1 MQQNKKNNNYA
12 LLPNCSIIIALKRRR
27 RLTMSID
34 GLFLHQIHKAM
45 SQDLPAKINKV
56 YCISDTELL
65 LHCHGNRKNFKIM
78 VSTHPNFARMNITTR
93 SYPTPEI
100 PNNFTMLLRKHLENG
115 IILNF
120 HQEGLDRVFYF
131 DIQVRNEIGD
141 KVISRLYIELMGKYA
156 NVILCDENGKI
167 IDAMK
172 RIPPYENSKR
182 IIVPSAM
189 YKPVEKQDK
198 LDPLTNSTF
207 DSEVPL
213 HKQFHGFSPLLA
225 NEVDYRLHHGEKF
238 VNIIEEI
245 TNSTTMYLYNINGTS
260 EYHCIELK
268 HLDLPFKTY
277 DLMEGFDVIYY
288 AKEEKDRIKQ
298 QTGDLFRFVRKEL
311 TKNKN
316 KLVKLEKTIED
327 AYDCEK
333 YRTYG
338 DLLYAYGYQ
347 IEKGA
352 KEALLPDFETEELV
366 RIPLD
371 PKFDA
376 KYNAKKMYQKYNKSK
391 NAQVIV
397 AEQIELCQKEIDY
410 FEMLEVQLEQA
421 NFNDAKEIRQELA
434 NKGYMKQQQSKIRK
448 KKPQIPAF
456 LTYVVDDVKIHVG
469 KNNIQNEYLTWKKAN
484 KSDIWLHVKDMHG
497 SHVIIETDEPSENVL
512 RSAAMLAA
520 YYSKGRDSSSVPVN
534 YTPVKQL
541 KRVPSAA
548 LGFVQ
553 IGSYKTIYIDPSEDE
568 ISKITLVK

>member
-1 MQQNKKNNNYA
+1 
-12 LLPNCSIIIALKRRR
+12 
-27 RLTMSID
+27 MSID
-34 GLFLHQIHKAM
+34 GLFLHQIHKQM
-45 SQDLPAKINKV
+45 SEYLPAKINKV

-100 PNNFTMLLRKHLENG
+100 PSNFTMLLRKHLENG
-115 IILNF
+115 IILEF
-120 HQEGLDRVFYF
+120 HQQGLDRIFYF
-131 DIQVRNEIGD
+131 DIQVRNEVGD
-141 KVISRLYIELMGKYA
+141 LVVSRLYIELMGKYA

-189 YKPVEKQDK
+189 YKPVEVQDK
-198 LDPLTNSTF
+198 KDPFIATEIDDTL
-207 DSEVPL
+207 PL
-213 HKQFHGFSPLLA
+213 HKQFHGFSPLLST
-225 NEVDYRLHHGEKF
+225 EVEYRLHNGEDFKDIM
-238 VNIIEEI
+238 NEI
-245 TNSTTMYLYNINGTS
+245 ASSYTMYLYSINGS
-260 EYHCIELK
+260 EEYHCIELK
-268 HLDLPFKTY
+268 HLNLPYHTY

-288 AKEEKDRIKQ
+288 NKEEKDRIKQ

-311 TKNKN
+311 NKN
-316 KLVKLEKTIED
+316 QNKLKKLEKTIED

-333 YRTYG
+333 YRIYG

-347 IEKGA
+347 VEKGA
-352 KEALLPDFETEELV
+352 KEAFLPDFETEELV

-376 KYNAKKMYQKYNKSK
+376 RYNAKKMYQKYNKSK
-391 NAQVIV
+391 NAQIIV
-397 AEQIELCQKEIDY
+397 AEQIELCKNEIAY
-410 FEMLEVQLEQA
+410 FELLEAQLEQA

-434 NKGYMKQQQSKIRK
+434 NKGYMKHQQSKIRK

-469 KNNIQNEYLTWKKAN
+469 KNNIQNDYLTWKQAK
-484 KSDIWLHVKDMHG
+484 KTDIWMHVKDMHG
-497 SHVIIETDEPSENVL
+497 SHVIIDSHDPSETVI
-512 RSAAMLAA
+512 RAAAMLAA
-520 YYSKGRDSSSVPVN
+520 YYSKGRNSSSVPVN

-541 KRVPSAA
+541 KKVPNSA
-548 LGFVQ
+548 LGFVA
-553 IGSYKTIYIDPSEDE
+553 IGNYKTIYIDPEEDAVN
-568 ISKITLVK
+568 KITCLNKR